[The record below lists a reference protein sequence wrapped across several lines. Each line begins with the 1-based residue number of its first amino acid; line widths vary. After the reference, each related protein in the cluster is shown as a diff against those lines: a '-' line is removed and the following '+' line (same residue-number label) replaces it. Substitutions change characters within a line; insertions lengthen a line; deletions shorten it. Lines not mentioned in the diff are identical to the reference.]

1 MHGIMRRLQ
10 LVNGTSETTKGAPLL
25 PLHEELNMQPP
36 KTMTPYEEVQLEAS
50 TRIRRIRELVTQL
63 DGLPADASR
72 KYRVEVS
79 QQIRKEELQAKV
91 EMQNARRVAQSER
104 RMQDF
109 ELLSRHFNDTLD
121 IVRERY
127 GGGLPVAKPGGS
139 TFEREPL
146 PFTDLEYAVNQSA
159 FLASNSGNV
168 VPKPGKAYNLNDDLE
183 FLQFFHE
190 TQKNDEVIDNSLD
203 RIYVGVQRLNQ
214 NATVITSELSTQE
227 QMLDET
233 EKKMDDVNG
242 RLGKL
247 NVKLKKALE
256 KMDRPMMAVYLSCCL
271 ILLSIIVIIYFM
283 AKN

>member
-1 MHGIMRRLQ
+1 MQGIMKRLQ
-10 LVNGTSETTKGAPLL
+10 LINGTSENTKGAPLL
-25 PLHEELNMQPP
+25 PLREELHMQPQ
-36 KTMTPYEEVQLEAS
+36 KTMTPYEKAQLEVAS
-50 TRIRRIRELVTQL
+50 RIRRIRELVTQL
-63 DGLPADASR
+63 DGLSADASR
-72 KYRVEVS
+72 KFRVEVS

-91 EMQNARRVAQSER
+91 EMQNARRVAQSEG

-168 VPKPGKAYNLNDDLE
+168 VPKPGNAYNLHEDVE
-183 FLQFFHE
+183 FLQFFYE
-190 TQKNDEVIDNSLD
+190 TQKNDEVIDKSLD
-203 RIYVGVQRLNQ
+203 CIYVGVQRLNQ
-214 NATVITSELSTQE
+214 NATVITSELCTQE

-233 EKKMDDVNG
+233 EKKMDDVHG

-256 KMDRPMMAVYLSCCL
+256 RMDRPMMAVYLICCL

-283 AKN
+283 AKK